1 MNLNEVRKVVSSI
14 KASLFR
20 NSNSFSIGM
29 LKSHFKGTGLQFK
42 EHQIYTHGDD
52 VRFIDW
58 KLLAKTNTPYI
69 KTFDEE
75 RNVEIVVVLDASP
88 TMFNGYK
95 NVSKLQSAIE
105 ICCLLYLLAEET
117 KDFIH
122 VLIMGKDVRYVP
134 QKNGDAGIVT
144 LISHL
149 EREGILTENGHINLS
164 YYDLDNL
171 EDNNHKQKYN
181 NVMKHVGKRRE
192 IVILSDLN
200 ELMDL
205 DELKKLIY
213 RKHVHCFRITSP
225 LDHHDKLPFKVL
237 TRDLHEKNK
246 SLENV
251 YSFGHR
257 DLEAILGNQVKTL
270 RVEDRY
276 LDEFVKEML

>member
-1 MNLNEVRKVVSSI
+1 MDLKEVKKVVSAI
-14 KASLFR
+14 KASLFK
-20 NSNSFSIGM
+20 NSNSYSIGM

-42 EHQIYTHGDD
+42 EHQVYTHGDD

-88 TMFNGYK
+88 SMFNGY
-95 NVSKLQSAIE
+95 NNISKLQSAIE

-122 VLIMGKDVRYVP
+122 VLILGKEVHYIP

-144 LISHL
+144 LISELGRHGIL
-149 EREGILTENGHINLS
+149 QKTGKINLKYYDYDNYEENSERES
-164 YYDLDNL
+164 
-171 EDNNHKQKYN
+171 YN
-181 NVMKHVGKRRE
+181 NLMKHVGRRRE

-200 ELMDL
+200 KFLDMNELR
-205 DELKKLIY
+205 KLVY

-225 LDHHDKLPFKVL
+225 LDYKEKQPFMLL
-237 TRDLHEKNK
+237 TKDLKRGTKKMAQVFSKGNRE
-246 SLENV
+246 LESV
-251 YSFGHR
+251 
-257 DLEAILGNQVKTL
+257 LGNQVKTL
-270 RVEDRY
+270 RLEDRY
-276 LDEFVKEML
+276 LEEFVKEML